1 MMIIMELKENASLY
15 LKFLFSYFLR
25 LECRTAQI
33 QEECN
38 SITYLVLC
46 LFTYVLQSGCIYLI
60 QYRSFWMLYY
70 LIPKVRFQHLF
81 QFPFMKWL
89 YSLKYL
95 IL

>member
-15 LKFLFSYFLR
+15 QNFLFSYFLR

-46 LFTYVLQSGCIYLI
+46 LFTYVLQSRCIYLV
-60 QYRSFWMLYY
+60 QYRSDNVTIILD
-70 LIPKVRFQHLF
+70 VVLF
-81 QFPFMKWL
+81 NT
-89 YSLKYL
+89 
-95 IL
+95 